1 MMREDLRHR
10 DSYTGWRRIV
20 WHFKNV
26 IDSGTEGL
34 HVRLAAIHHRALGTE
49 LTGIINTWP
58 LSGPPIIFPPNN
70 EYQTNLASVPSIA
83 IPAGYK
89 LTITLGND
97 ASGNINSVHWVV
109 IDNHGAVAANF
120 SQAILALSGITEADL
135 APIVAFELNLVGP
148 VNSESAVLRQNW
160 GKFEA
165 HKWGGFTGRLRP
177 GKNGNSGR
185 PLFPKSHL
193 PVSVCYLLLEKL
205 SNYKSLIP
213 LSDCPFVLN
222 RLPVFLGKYP
232 LFPGK
237 NRECGFTPFWWL
249 RSWPPSVMPH
259 GRNPNHDAQKQAQS
273 SVPSKARARDQC
285 CGLASAVE
293 APPTLESIAAPIP
306 STRCGQSRLDH

>member
-1 MMREDLRHR
+1 M
-10 DSYTGWRRIV
+10 
-20 WHFKNV
+20 
-26 IDSGTEGL
+26 
-34 HVRLAAIHHRALGTE
+34 
-49 LTGIINTWP
+49 
-58 LSGPPIIFPPNN
+58 
-70 EYQTNLASVPSIA
+70 PSIA

-205 SNYKSLIP
+205 SNY
-213 LSDCPFVLN
+213 N
-222 RLPVFLGKYP
+222 T
-232 LFPGK
+232 
-237 NRECGFTPFWWL
+237 N
-249 RSWPPSVMPH
+249 PH
-259 GRNPNHDAQKQAQS
+259 I
-273 SVPSKARARDQC
+273 
-285 CGLASAVE
+285 E
-293 APPTLESIAAPIP
+293 
-306 STRCGQSRLDH
+306 